1 MCERGFGHHGYYG
14 HGHGGSRRTPFAGC
28 CCGPTGRR
36 FPSREEQVKIMEDY
50 KKDLEQELAEVSKHI
65 EDLKK

>member
-1 MCERGFGHHGYYG
+1 MCKRGFGHHGHHV
-14 HGHGGSRRTPFAGC
+14 HGSPHSIAFSGC

-36 FPSREEQVKIMEDY
+36 FPSRKEQVKIMEDY
-50 KKDLEQELAEVSKHI
+50 KKDLEEELAEVNKHI